1 MSSESKPW
9 SAEAVGIALETEPLA
24 FFHATRAGTSP
35 PGSVQPVD
43 KVPLLEEEPATW
55 PQFVLLTDSTR
66 S

>member
-9 SAEAVGIALETEPLA
+9 SAKAGSIALETEPLA
-24 FFHATRAGTSP
+24 FFHPTQVGTSP

-55 PQFVLLTDSTR
+55 PQFVLPIDSTR
-66 S
+66 P